1 MRHFCNFQLRC
12 WVVETETIRRKA
24 DLTMNSTEN
33 FEQFMRNYQNMVFST
48 ALRLTASEAEA
59 QDIAQEVFLKAYE
72 RFSDLQSS
80 PTVGGWLKT
89 VATNLSL
96 NHITRYRRRW
106 TFFSELVSDD
116 SERDEPMF
124 DVPAPEV
131 TGEHMNEADQRRVL
145 ETALFKL
152 PPTQRIPLV
161 LYHFENKTYEEI
173 AATLKIS
180 LSKVKTDIFRGREAL
195 KKKLMLRGAAEEVRD
210 QYVAPGSDSHYPFK
224 MLSRGLAPAM

>member
-1 MRHFCNFQLRC
+1 
-12 WVVETETIRRKA
+12 
-24 DLTMNSTEN
+24 MNSTEN

-48 ALRLTASEAEA
+48 ALRLTANEAEA

-72 RFSDLQSS
+72 RFGDLQNS

-116 SERDEPMF
+116 SDRDEPMF
-124 DVPAPEV
+124 DVAAPEL
-131 TGEHMNEADQRRVL
+131 TGEHMNEADERRVL
-145 ETALFKL
+145 ETALLKL
-152 PPTQRIPLV
+152 PPAQRIPLV
-161 LYHFENKTYEEI
+161 LYHFESKTYEEI
-173 AATLKIS
+173 AENLKIS

-210 QYVAPGSDSHYPFK
+210 QYVAPPSDSHHPFK
-224 MLSRGLAPAM
+224 MLSRGLAAA

>member
-1 MRHFCNFQLRC
+1 
-12 WVVETETIRRKA
+12 
-24 DLTMNSTEN
+24 MNQTEN

-48 ALRLTASEAEA
+48 ALRLTANEAEA

-72 RFSDLQSS
+72 RFNELHAS

-106 TFFSELVSDD
+106 TFFSELFSDS
-116 SERDEPMF
+116 SERDDQVF
-124 DVPAPEV
+124 DIPAPEM
-131 TGEHMNEADQRRVL
+131 TGEHLNEADQRRVL
-145 ETALFKL
+145 NEALLKL
-152 PPTQRIPLV
+152 PPAQRVPLV
-161 LYHFENKTYEEI
+161 LYHFENKSYDEI
-173 AATLKIS
+173 AERLKIS

-210 QYVAPGSDSHYPFK
+210 QYVAPGSSDSTHRFQI
-224 MLSRGLAPAM
+224 LGRGLRPVAI

>member
-1 MRHFCNFQLRC
+1 
-12 WVVETETIRRKA
+12 
-24 DLTMNSTEN
+24 MNSTEN

-48 ALRLTASEAEA
+48 ALRLTANEAEA

-72 RFSDLQSS
+72 RFADLQTS

-124 DVPAPEV
+124 DVAAPEL
-131 TGEHMNEADQRRVL
+131 TGEHMNEADERRVL
-145 ETALFKL
+145 ETALLKL
-152 PPTQRIPLV
+152 PPAQRIPLV

-173 AATLKIS
+173 AENLKIS

-210 QYVAPGSDSHYPFK
+210 QYVAPPSDSHHPFQ
-224 MLSRGLAPAM
+224 MLSRGLAAA

>member
-1 MRHFCNFQLRC
+1 
-12 WVVETETIRRKA
+12 
-24 DLTMNSTEN
+24 MNSTEN

-48 ALRLTASEAEA
+48 ALRLTANEAEA

-72 RFSDLQSS
+72 RFAELHAS

-106 TFFSELVSDD
+106 TFFSELLSDD
-116 SERDEPMF
+116 SDRDEPVF
-124 DVPAPEV
+124 DVAAPEL
-131 TGEHMNEADQRRVL
+131 TGDHMNEADQRRVL
-145 ETALFKL
+145 EEALLKL
-152 PPTQRIPLV
+152 PPGQRVPLV
-161 LYHFENKTYEEI
+161 LYHFENKTYDEI

-195 KKKLMLRGAAEEVRD
+195 KKKLMLRGAAEEVRG
-210 QYVAPGSDSHYPFK
+210 QYVAPGSSDSSHRFQILK
-224 MLSRGLAPAM
+224 GAFSPAAA

>member
-1 MRHFCNFQLRC
+1 
-12 WVVETETIRRKA
+12 
-24 DLTMNSTEN
+24 MNSTEN

-48 ALRLTASEAEA
+48 ALRLTANEAEA

-72 RFSDLQSS
+72 RFAELQNS

-124 DVPAPEV
+124 DVPAPEL

-145 ETALFKL
+145 ETALLKL
-152 PPTQRIPLV
+152 PPAQRIPLV

-173 AATLKIS
+173 AATMKIS

-210 QYVAPGSDSHYPFK
+210 QYVAPGSDSHHPFK
-224 MLSRGLAPAM
+224 MLSRGLAAA

>member
-1 MRHFCNFQLRC
+1 
-12 WVVETETIRRKA
+12 
-24 DLTMNSTEN
+24 MNSTES

-48 ALRLTASEAEA
+48 ALRLTANEAEA

-72 RFSDLQSS
+72 RFAELHAS

-106 TFFSELVSDD
+106 TFFSELFSDD
-116 SERDEPMF
+116 SERDEPVF
-124 DVPAPEV
+124 DVAAPEL
-131 TGEHMNEADQRRVL
+131 TGEHLNEADQRRVL
-145 ETALFKL
+145 EDALFKL
-152 PPTQRIPLV
+152 PPAQRIPLV

-210 QYVAPGSDSHYPFK
+210 QYVSPRSSDSAHRFQI
-224 MLSRGLAPAM
+224 LNRVFTPASV

>member
-1 MRHFCNFQLRC
+1 
-12 WVVETETIRRKA
+12 
-24 DLTMNSTEN
+24 MNPTDN

-48 ALRLTASEAEA
+48 ALRLTANEAEA
-59 QDIAQEVFLKAYE
+59 QDIAQEVFLKAFE
-72 RFSDLQSS
+72 RFAELHAS

-116 SERDEPMF
+116 SDRDEPMF
-124 DVPAPEV
+124 DVPAPEL
-131 TGEHMNEADQRRVL
+131 TGEHLNEADQRRVL
-145 ETALFKL
+145 EDALLKL
-152 PPTQRIPLV
+152 PPAQRVPLV
-161 LYHFENKTYEEI
+161 LYHFENKTYDEI

-210 QYVAPGSDSHYPFK
+210 QYVAPHSSSHHPFK
-224 MLSRGLAPAM
+224 MLNSALAAA

>member
-1 MRHFCNFQLRC
+1 
-12 WVVETETIRRKA
+12 
-24 DLTMNSTEN
+24 MNSTEN

-48 ALRLTASEAEA
+48 ALRLTANEAEA

-72 RFSDLQSS
+72 RFGDLQNS

-124 DVPAPEV
+124 DVAAPEM
-131 TGEHMNEADQRRVL
+131 TGEHMNEADERRVL
-145 ETALFKL
+145 ETALLKL
-152 PPTQRIPLV
+152 PPAQRVPLV

-173 AATLKIS
+173 AENLKIS

-210 QYVAPGSDSHYPFK
+210 QYVAPPSDSHHPFQ
-224 MLSRGLAPAM
+224 MLSRGLAAA